1 MLNIVII
8 INVLGSDTM
17 NKTMSKVISF
27 QEYKN
32 NKKSVEVNRDEL
44 LKLIKKIATVK

>member
-1 MLNIVII
+1 MER
-8 INVLGSDTM
+8 
-17 NKTMSKVISF
+17 TMSKVVNF

-32 NKKSVEVNRDEL
+32 KKNAAEVNRDEL